1 MNSPH
6 PRPRTVLID
15 GTRYVPVRAASPSAA
30 LLEDIIVS
38 QWGGDNWREI
48 YPDAPDYLRVIVTD
62 DQQWDEG
69 ETVTEFLARLVQALP
84 RSLPASSLPERP
96 DPAG

>member
-1 MNSPH
+1 MSNPE
-6 PRPRTVLID
+6 PPPRTVLID

-30 LLEDIIVS
+30 ILENVIVS
-38 QWGGDNWREI
+38 QWAGDNWRES
-48 YPDAPDYLRVIVTD
+48 YPDAPGYLRVIITD

-84 RSLPASSLPERP
+84 RSLPASSLPE
-96 DPAG
+96 